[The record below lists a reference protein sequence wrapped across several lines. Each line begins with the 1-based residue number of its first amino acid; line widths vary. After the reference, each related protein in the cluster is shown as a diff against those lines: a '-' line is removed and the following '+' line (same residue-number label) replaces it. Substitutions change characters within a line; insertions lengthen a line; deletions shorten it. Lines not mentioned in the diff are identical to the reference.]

1 VRLLFLLPSVPDPP
15 TAGAQLRNNGLLHLA
30 AAEHEVD
37 AVSFGDIH
45 AGDRLAALV
54 RRSAI
59 VAAPP
64 ARGRRERAGALARSP
79 LPDMSERLWSPDFG
93 ATVAAMLTTERYD
106 AVQAEG
112 IEMARYLP
120 PGVPGIYD
128 AHNAEFMLQRRAAE
142 HRARGALAA
151 ALYSRVQWR
160 RLARFEGNVVRTAT
174 TTLAV
179 SQHDANQLEALAS
192 NGARVAVVPNGV
204 DADRFALREPV
215 PDDPPNVLF
224 MGTLAF
230 RPNAE
235 AIARFA
241 QTVLPRLFRLR
252 PETRLFVVGAQPPSW
267 LIRTGQHDDRV
278 AVVGAVAD
286 ERPYL
291 ARCSALVLPHDIGG
305 GSRLKALV
313 ALASGLPIVS
323 TTLGMEGLE
332 AEPDRHFVLANTDC
346 EMAEAVD
353 RVLGDVELRGR
364 LARNGRALIE
374 ARYSW
379 PRIAPRLRAAYACLQ

>member
-15 TAGAQLRNNGLLHLA
+15 TAGAQLRNLGLLRLA
-30 AAEHEVD
+30 SAEHAVD
-37 AVSFGDIH
+37 VIGFGDGN
-45 AGDRLAALV
+45 AGARLAALA
-54 RRSAI
+54 RRSA
-59 VAAPP
+59 VVPAPP
-64 ARGRRERAGALARSP
+64 PRGRRERAGALASSP
-79 LPDMSERLWSPDFG
+79 LPDMAQRLWSPAFAG
-93 ATVAAMLTTERYD
+93 AVASMLATERYD

-120 PGVPGIYD
+120 RGTRRVYD

-142 HRARGALAA
+142 VRGRGGLA

-160 RLARFEGNVVRTAT
+160 RLARFEGSVVRAAA

-192 NGARVAVVPNGV
+192 NGACVKVVPNGV
-204 DADRFALREPV
+204 DADRFTLREPRL
-215 PDDPPNVLF
+215 DDAPNVLF

-235 AIARFA
+235 AIARFT
-241 QTVLPRLFRLR
+241 QNVLPRLFRLR
-252 PETRLFVVGAQPPSW
+252 PEARLFVVGAQPPPW
-267 LIRTGQHDDRV
+267 LVRMGQQDDRI
-278 AVVGAVAD
+278 AVVGPVAD

-291 ARCSALVLPHDIGG
+291 ARCSALALPHTVGG

-332 AEPDRHFVLANTDC
+332 AEPGSHFLLANSDG

-353 RVLGDVELRGR
+353 RMLADVALRRR
-364 LARNGRALIE
+364 LAHAGRELID

-379 PRIAPRLRAAYACLQ
+379 PRIAPWLRAAYAGLR

>member
-15 TAGAQLRNNGLLHLA
+15 TAGAQLRNLGLLRLVS
-30 AAEHEVD
+30 AEHEVD
-37 AVSFGDIH
+37 AIGFGDTD
-45 AGDRLAALV
+45 AGGRLAALV
-54 RRSAI
+54 RRST
-59 VAAPP
+59 VVPTPP
-64 ARGRRERAGALARSP
+64 TRGRRERASALARSP
-79 LPDMSERLWSPDFG
+79 LPDMAERLWSPAFASAVERVL
-93 ATVAAMLTTERYD
+93 ATEHYD

-120 PGVPGIYD
+120 RGARRVYD

-142 HRARGALAA
+142 ARGGGGLA

-160 RLARFEGNVVRTAT
+160 RLARFEGNVVRTAA

-192 NGARVAVVPNGV
+192 NGACVEVVPNGV
-204 DADRFALREPV
+204 DADRFTLREPQV
-215 PDDPPNVLF
+215 DDPPNVLV

-241 QTVLPRLFRLR
+241 QNVLPRLFRLR
-252 PETRLFVVGAQPPSW
+252 PEARLFVVGAQPPSW
-267 LIRTGQHDDRV
+267 LVRMGQQDDRI
-278 AVVGAVAD
+278 AVVGPVAD
-286 ERPYL
+286 ERAYL
-291 ARCSALVLPHDIGG
+291 ARCNALVLPHTVGG

-332 AEPDRHFVLANTDC
+332 AEPDTHFLQTSSDC

-353 RVLGDVELRGR
+353 RVLGDVALRRR
-364 LARNGRALIE
+364 LAYAGRELIDT
-374 ARYSW
+374 RYSW
-379 PRIAPRLRAAYACLQ
+379 QRIAPRLRAAYAGLR